1 MTDNVPAPDV
11 RRFCFQCKTVTGTV
25 FKPMPAGIGN
35 ACDQCGC
42 FRKQKPYISK
52 NEFISLTSERTEGGA
67 NEGRR
72 IPS

>member
-11 RRFCFQCKTVTGTV
+11 RRFCFQCQAITGTV
-25 FKPMPAGIGN
+25 FKSMPAGIGN

-52 NEFISLTSERTEGGA
+52 HEFKSLRPELAEGGNNGKEA
-67 NEGRR
+67 L
-72 IPS
+72 